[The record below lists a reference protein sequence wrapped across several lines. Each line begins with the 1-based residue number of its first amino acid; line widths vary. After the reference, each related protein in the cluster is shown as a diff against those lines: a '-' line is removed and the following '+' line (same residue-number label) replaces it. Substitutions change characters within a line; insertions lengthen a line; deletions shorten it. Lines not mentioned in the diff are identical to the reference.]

1 MDRSS
6 QGFTLV
12 ELLIAL
18 FITAIMFA
26 MGYGAV
32 NQTLAHRGELEEQQA
47 RLLAVQTT
55 IRLFAQDFGQI
66 VARPV
71 REPVGTGWQPAVLS
85 TANSNSTAGG
95 QVLVSLTRGG
105 WANPAGIQRPALQ
118 RVTYSFE
125 NGVLRR
131 EYYPVLDATL
141 ANKIIRRD
149 VLEDVRSVTVRYLE
163 KPEQWAEQW
172 PTKPVDVNSAYQE
185 QRQRPLGIEVAIEL
199 EDWGKIVRLFEV
211 PR

>member
-1 MDRSS
+1 MLILKQSRKRTR
-6 QGFTLV
+6 GFTLV

-32 NQTLAHRGELEEQQA
+32 NQTLAHRSELEEQQA

-85 TANSNSTAGG
+85 TANANSTAGG
-95 QVLVSLTRGG
+95 QVLVSFTRGG
-105 WANPAGIQRPALQ
+105 WASPAGIQRPALQ

-141 ANKIIRRD
+141 GSKVIRRE
-149 VLEDVRSVTVRYLE
+149 VLKDVRSV
-163 KPEQWAEQW
+163 
-172 PTKPVDVNSAYQE
+172 
-185 QRQRPLGIEVAIEL
+185 
-199 EDWGKIVRLFEV
+199 
-211 PR
+211 